1 MTVREEDR
9 SLYRRRSSVRTI
21 RECITVNKRSLY
33 INSGAAERIA
43 LHTRSVCF
51 ETRADNDWLRSLRNL
66 ETRYLFTLADLREEG
81 CVIKNDAREH
91 GIAYRLENWK
101 NMPRNHVICFVP
113 RIFLQTSPFTA
124 FFLYQ
129 YLISTLG
136 YQAAYYKYIAEIH
149 TFPSR
154 IHFQEWLIGFLINRI
169 RVYP

>member
-101 NMPRNHVICFVP
+101 NTSRNHVICFVP
-113 RIFLQTSPFTA
+113 RIFLQTSPGYRLLFVSIFNFYARLPSSVLQVYRRDT
-124 FFLYQ
+124 Y
-129 YLISTLG
+129 IS
-136 YQAAYYKYIAEIH
+136 IANS
-149 TFPSR
+149 FSR
-154 IHFQEWLIGFLINRI
+154 VANRI
-169 RVYP
+169 FN